1 MDHATQLLAEVQVL
15 GTLCSLAVTSEQRDE
30 LAQALNRYSFL
41 EPEHEIIFESI
52 RALLLHHWFSYKSLA
67 VNLNN
72 RGFPDVDLD
81 AYCAAALPRF
91 DDALALASQ
100 LVSIA

>member
-15 GTLCSLAVTSEQRDE
+15 GTLWSLAVTSEQRDE
-30 LAQALNRYSFL
+30 LAQTLNHYSFL
-41 EPEHEIIFESI
+41 EQEHEIVFESI
-52 RALLLHHWFSYKSLA
+52 RSLLLHRRFSSKNLA

-81 AYCAAALPRF
+81 AYCAAALPSF
-91 DDALALASQ
+91 DDALALARQ